1 MHKYYAVL
9 HMTSNDQVVYKWIK
23 SKIIRK
29 KFNIDISF
37 YDEDKLLFVTGV
49 ERIHTIWLVQLRQ
62 TNFKYFSRICRRQ
75 ITVFK
80 DKYLFNE
87 SAFLNRP
94 LLNILLAKSRHG
106 VIYNFYFFVH
116 GWSHYQVYYFP
127 LQTFWRLYKPWLFL
141 LWCFFARTKRNCC
154 LWCKIEFNCAKVWRT
169 MKELQL
175 LRSFDHFRLFLFY
188 YLMELFCFTW
198 QNELS
203 YHTTMIMRDLQ

>member
-1 MHKYYAVL
+1 MRTSCYLLLVL
-9 HMTSNDQVVYKWIK
+9 GGYT
-23 SKIIRK
+23 
-29 KFNIDISF
+29 
-37 YDEDKLLFVTGV
+37 LL
-49 ERIHTIWLVQLRQ
+49 WLVQLRQ

-116 GWSHYQVYYFP
+116 GWSHHQVYYFP

-141 LWCFFARTKRNCC
+141 LWC
-154 LWCKIEFNCAKVWRT
+154 KIEFNCAKVCKP
-169 MKELQL
+169 MKDHERVAVAAEFWPLPVISLQL
-175 LRSFDHFRLFLFY
+175 FNGIILLHLTEWTKLPHNNDNARFAITTLLTWSLKSVMFS
-188 YLMELFCFTW
+188 LMTVV
-198 QNELS
+198 S
-203 YHTTMIMRDLQ
+203 T

>member
-1 MHKYYAVL
+1 MRTSCYLLLVL
-9 HMTSNDQVVYKWIK
+9 RGYT
-23 SKIIRK
+23 
-29 KFNIDISF
+29 
-37 YDEDKLLFVTGV
+37 LL
-49 ERIHTIWLVQLRQ
+49 WLVQLRQ

-141 LWCFFARTKRNCC
+141 LWCFLARTKRNCC
-154 LWCKIEFNCAKVWRT
+154 LWCKIEFNCAKICKPMKDHERVAVTAEFWPLPVISLLLLKGIILLHLTVWTKLPHNNDNARFAIT
-169 MKELQL
+169 TL
-175 LRSFDHFRLFLFY
+175 LTWSLKSVMFS
-188 YLMELFCFTW
+188 LMTVV
-198 QNELS
+198 S
-203 YHTTMIMRDLQ
+203 T